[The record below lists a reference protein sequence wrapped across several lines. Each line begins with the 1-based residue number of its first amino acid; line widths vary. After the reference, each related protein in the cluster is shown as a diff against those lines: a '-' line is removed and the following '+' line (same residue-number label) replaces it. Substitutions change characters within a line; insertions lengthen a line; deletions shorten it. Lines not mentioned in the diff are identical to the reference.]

1 MPLFSLYI
9 LLIADFNSSFYN
21 SLADLVLSKDL

>member
-1 MPLFSLYI
+1 MLYSLYII
-9 LLIADFNSSFYN
+9 LLIADFNSSFSS